1 MSDGAKDFNELLK
14 LQPDMDG
21 ELVKAWLTTAP
32 TLVDVLATE
41 AGATEDAEEKTERV
55 KRAIRVAKML
65 DLSTLKIKRPLL
77 AEKMKVSKGTFDALL
92 KEQTATKDAD
102 DADEE
107 LPTLEMPLRAVMVDE
122 HLIDF
127 VYERQREQFKLAV
140 RYPDGHLDVVPHLDL
155 KGYRH
160 VPVQDYELLASIRNK
175 GIVFPTGLGKRR
187 NETGELVE
195 PDIAYLY
202 KRIHALSYRYLDI
215 AENHRAI
222 ASYYVIFTWLQDC
235 FSELAYLMAQGPYGR
250 GKSRFVDTHSFM
262 SYRVMRAAGLSTLSP
277 VFRTLDVMGG
287 TLAMDEISAPGRP
300 VDPELELLFKG
311 GNSRTAPPIWRTEG
325 GANNSLY
332 PKSYNVVGCKIFGSI
347 KDFSDPATNSRCIK
361 VKMYPKART
370 DIPRSLEEDF
380 FSEAEQIR
388 NLCLTYRL
396 RQWQPEI
403 KIIEE
408 RIDDLIDPRL
418 QQITGGLLTIIDDD
432 AVRAELTR
440 IMREYNKELTEA
452 REETLAAKVVWALLT
467 ILKEEHVAINQMG
480 VKQWDTK
487 IKRVLEMVKK
497 HIFDEEDADPI
508 FKRDAKGNELVGAD
522 GKPIF
527 DTESPRNDKKHW
539 VNRITPKKLAN
550 IIREDLHFTVDHAT
564 WDKNKAKCV
573 VITDVERDMLKRL
586 EQIYGLADAGDV
598 AGAVAAS
605 NKLDE
610 KDYAPRVQGDVFE
623 QGGFDEDVPRMPDWD
638 DDNHD

>member
-1 MSDGAKDFNELLK
+1 MSDSPKDFNALLQS
-14 LQPDMDG
+14 QPNIDG

-32 TLVDVLATE
+32 TLVDVLCAE
-41 AGATEDAEEKTERV
+41 AADASGDDEKAERI
-55 KRAIRVAKML
+55 KRAIRVTAAL
-65 DLSTLKIKRPLL
+65 EPATLAIKRSKL
-77 AEKMKVSKGTFDALL
+77 AGMLKVSKGEFDKLL
-92 KEQTATKDAD
+92 KNERDGGTKDAD

-107 LPTLEMPLRAVMVDE
+107 LPTLEMSLRAVMIDD

-127 VYERQREQFKLAV
+127 VYDRQREQFKLAV

-160 VPVQDYELLASIRNK
+160 VPVQDFELLASIRNK
-175 GIVFPTGLGKRR
+175 GIVFPSGFAKHR
-187 NETGELVE
+187 NEAGELVE
-195 PDIAYLY
+195 PDIAYIY

-347 KDFSDPATNSRCIK
+347 KDFTDPATNSRCIK
-361 VKMYPKART
+361 VKMYPKVRT
-370 DIPRSLEEDF
+370 DIPRSLEADF
-380 FSEAEQIR
+380 FEEAEQIR

-396 RQWQPEI
+396 RKWQPEI

-418 QQITGGLLTIIDDD
+418 QQITGGLLTIIDDE

-467 ILKEEHVAINQMG
+467 ILKEEPIAINQMG
-480 VKQWDTK
+480 VPQWNTK
-487 IKRVLEMVKK
+487 IKRILEMMKK

-508 FKRDAKGNELVGAD
+508 YKRDADGNELHD
-522 GKPIF
+522 IEGKPIF
-527 DTESPRNDKKHW
+527 DIDSPRNDKKHW

-550 IIREDLHFTVDHAT
+550 IIREDLHLTVDHAT

-573 VITDVERDMLKRL
+573 VITDVEREMLKRL
-586 EQIYGLADAGDV
+586 EQIYGLGEV
-598 AGAVAAS
+598 GSEKLEVTKVTAAPP
-605 NKLDE
+605 E
-610 KDYAPRVQGDVFE
+610 PMFE
-623 QGGFDEDVPRMPDWD
+623 QAGLDDDVPEMPE
-638 DDNHD
+638 